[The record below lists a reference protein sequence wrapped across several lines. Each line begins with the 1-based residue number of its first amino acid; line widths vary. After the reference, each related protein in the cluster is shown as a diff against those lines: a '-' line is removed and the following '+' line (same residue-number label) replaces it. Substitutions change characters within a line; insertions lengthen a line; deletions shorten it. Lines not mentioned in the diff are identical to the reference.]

1 MNKRN
6 LILSVLLLCVSFCFG
21 QIWDFAEPNKNGDII
36 YYRIFSFAG
45 EEVAQPVNMGFQT
58 EERYYVD
65 TLFLPDSVRHNGVTY
80 FIQYTGVLSGNGVGS
95 EFPLIFGSTKAS
107 PKVAYIPST
116 IKLRPNDD
124 PVYKFQILAI
134 DPSRLDFGYYVD
146 SSHPTL
152 ASEDGVLFTKDKDT
166 LVLFPIPRRG
176 TYNVP
181 RNVKYLSAY
190 SFTGTG
196 LDTLNLADDIDI
208 RVSYDFLEQARYMK
222 SFRYPNSITRL
233 EEGVGVRGGVLEEV
247 IFGSGLT
254 YIGGD
259 GYLDGVIKRI
269 YCLAVNPPTCLQ
281 GGSFYQNKTLFVPRK
296 SISLYKQA
304 NVWKN
309 FPLIEPIEPPV
320 VAGVNEAEISWVTNA
335 EASSYTLTIYLD
347 EAQTKRLV
355 TLSFDD
361 RGYLTKMDFN
371 PDVFKA
377 PHRMPQEVNQ
387 LQEEDYPE
395 FNKYLTFTVTGLTA
409 HTKYYFVRQTLNA
422 MSEVID
428 EETGSF
434 ETLPDG
440 APTGINPLLFEPSPQ
455 KTFENGMLRI
465 RKNDNTYNVNGAK
478 ID

>member
-1 MNKRN
+1 
-6 LILSVLLLCVSFCFG
+6 
-21 QIWDFAEPNKNGDII
+21 
-36 YYRIFSFAG
+36 
-45 EEVAQPVNMGFQT
+45 
-58 EERYYVD
+58 
-65 TLFLPDSVRHNGVTY
+65 
-80 FIQYTGVLSGNGVGS
+80 
-95 EFPLIFGSTKAS
+95 
-107 PKVAYIPST
+107 
-116 IKLRPNDD
+116 
-124 PVYKFQILAI
+124 
-134 DPSRLDFGYYVD
+134 
-146 SSHPTL
+146 
-152 ASEDGVLFTKDKDT
+152 
-166 LVLFPIPRRG
+166 
-176 TYNVP
+176 
-181 RNVKYLSAY
+181 
-190 SFTGTG
+190 
-196 LDTLNLADDIDI
+196 
-208 RVSYDFLEQARYMK
+208 MK